1 VSAHRPRPSRRKSPR
16 RSLSARG
23 QLIHTFAGLG
33 FCLVFSLL
41 ALGSFIIEE
50 EFRDPVAA
58 NPVGLL
64 FAAVLIATA
73 IILLYS
79 FLHPSKNL
87 GARTDAPAH
96 RMPSEPRT
104 LAVARTTTGM
114 RIGNPGSLPLHARY
128 VDHARV
134 VIQR

>member
-1 VSAHRPRPSRRKSPR
+1 MPAHRPRPS

-23 QLIHTFAGLG
+23 QLLHTFAGLG

-41 ALGSFIIEE
+41 AMGSYIIEE
-50 EFRDPVAA
+50 QFRDPVAA
-58 NPVGLL
+58 NSAALL
-64 FAAVLIATA
+64 FASLLIATA
-73 IILLYS
+73 ITLLYS
-79 FLHPSKNL
+79 FLRPSKKVRP
-87 GARTDAPAH
+87 RTGVPPH
-96 RMPSEPRT
+96 RMPAQPGT
-104 LAVARTTTGM
+104 LVIARTTTGM

>member
-1 VSAHRPRPSRRKSPR
+1 MSAHRPRPSRSH
-16 RSLSARG
+16 SARG
-23 QLIHTFAGLG
+23 QLLHTFAGLG

-41 ALGSFIIEE
+41 ASGSFIIEE

-58 NPVGLL
+58 NSAGLL
-64 FAAVLIATA
+64 FASVLIATA

-79 FLHPSKNL
+79 FLHPSKNVQPRT
-87 GARTDAPAH
+87 GARPH
-96 RMPSEPRT
+96 RMPSQPGT
-104 LAVARTTTGM
+104 LVIARTTTGM
-114 RIGNPGSLPLHARY
+114 RIGNPGNLPLHARY

>member
-1 VSAHRPRPSRRKSPR
+1 MPAHRPRPS

-23 QLIHTFAGLG
+23 QLLHTFAGLG

-41 ALGSFIIEE
+41 ASGSFIIEE
-50 EFRDPVAA
+50 QFRDPVAA
-58 NPVGLL
+58 NSAALL
-64 FAAVLIATA
+64 FASLLIATA
-73 IILLYS
+73 ITLFYS
-79 FLHPSKNL
+79 FLHPSRKL
-87 GARTDAPAH
+87 SDRASEPPHSTPW
-96 RMPSEPRT
+96 EPRT
-104 LAVARTTTGM
+104 IVIARTTTGM